1 MSRNHC
7 EGMMVGLKTCSPDTS
22 NGQNI
27 YQAALEAVAFQ
38 NRDVLEAM
46 ERDSKIK
53 LTTILADGG
62 T

>member
-1 MSRNHC
+1 
-7 EGMMVGLKTCSPDTS
+7 MMVGLKTCSPDTS